1 MDHDVQSA
9 LGPDGLVARSL
20 KGYEHRPE
28 QIAMAEAVDRAFRA
42 GRHLVVEAGTGVG
55 KSFAYLVPAIHLA
68 TREKRRVLLS
78 TYTISLQEQLVEK
91 DLPLLAKALG
101 LEFRAVLVKGRANYL
116 CLRRLERA
124 SRRAATLFASQAERR
139 ELARLEEWAL
149 ATGDGSLSDLA
160 PQPAPRVW
168 DRVCAEHGNC
178 RGRKCLHE
186 RRCFYQRARRRVHQ
200 ADLLVVN
207 HALFFSDLA
216 IRASGSTGILPAFDA
231 LVFDEAHN
239 LESVA
244 CDQLG
249 IAVSSRQV
257 AFLLGLLWSGAGG
270 KRPRGLLATI
280 ESGAEAARLACDD
293 AGRASDEFFASLRAW
308 FEGEGAPSGRVARPN
323 AFANSLSPALGRL
336 ASALG
341 ALAKKMGR
349 DEESADELASY
360 ADRARRL
367 AEMIAAFVSQT
378 YASDSP
384 GAGAVYW
391 VEVVGKRCQEPFFE
405 TLPGAQALVP
415 ADLTARKKVP
425 DTVSRV
431 SLHAAPVHV
440 GGMLDLLVWQEVRSA
455 ILTSA
460 TLSIAP
466 RDEFAYVRQR
476 LGLVATLAGRACRGS
491 TAGDSTGREDCDTLW
506 VGSLFD
512 YESKVRL
519 YLEADLPEPAD
530 PAYFDAAVGAIQR
543 YLDLSQGR
551 AFVLFTSYE
560 MLSRAADALR
570 PHLAK
575 RGWRLLVQGEGLP
588 RGKMLEEFRR
598 DAHSVLF
605 GTATFWQG
613 VDVPGAALSNV
624 IIARLPF
631 AVPDR
636 PVVAARIEAVRAAG
650 GNPFNEY
657 QLPEAVLRFKQGFGR
672 LIRTKDDE
680 GMVVVLDSRILRKRY
695 GQAFLRALP
704 PCRVIVPG
712 HEEEAD

>member
-124 SRRAATLFASQAERR
+124 SQRAATLFTSAAERR
-139 ELARLEEWAL
+139 ELARIEQWAL
-149 ATGDGSLSDLA
+149 STGDGSLSDLA
-160 PQPAPRVW
+160 PQPATRVW

-239 LESVA
+239 VESVA

-249 IAVSSRQV
+249 IAVSSSQV

-270 KRPRGLLATI
+270 KRPRGALAAI
-280 ESGAEAARLACDD
+280 ERGAEAAPAGQARLACDD

-308 FEGEGAPSGRVARPN
+308 FEGEGAPSGRVPRPN
-323 AFANSLSPALGRL
+323 AFANSLSPALQRL

-367 AEMIAAFVSQT
+367 ADAVATFVGQT

-384 GAGAVYW
+384 GSGAVYW
-391 VEVVGKRCQEPFFE
+391 VEAEKRGQTPFSE
-405 TLPGAQALVP
+405 NGDAQPL
-415 ADLTARKKVP
+415 LQKGLKKMGSDP
-425 DTVSRV
+425 IFRRGRV

-455 ILTSA
+455 VLTSA

-476 LGLVATLAGRACRGS
+476 LGL
-491 TAGDSTGREDCDTLW
+491 EDCDTLW
-506 VGSLFD
+506 VGSPFD

-624 IIARLPF
+624 IITRLPF
-631 AVPDR
+631 AVPGR
-636 PVVAARIEAVRAAG
+636 PLVAARIEAIRAAG

-704 PCRVIVPG
+704 HCRVIIPG

>member
-1 MDHDVQSA
+1 MPDDIASA
-9 LGPDGLVARSL
+9 LGPEGLVARGL
-20 KGYEHRPE
+20 AGYEHRPE

-124 SRRAATLFASQAERR
+124 SRLAATLFTSAAERR
-139 ELARLEEWAL
+139 ELARLEQWAL

-216 IRASGSTGILPAFDA
+216 IRASGSAGILPAFDA

-239 LESVA
+239 VETVA

-249 IAVSSRQV
+249 IAVSSSQV

-270 KRPRGLLATI
+270 KRPRGALAAI
-280 ESGAEAARLACDD
+280 ESGAEAAPAGQARLACDD
-293 AGRASDEFFASLRAW
+293 AGRASDEFFASLRVW
-308 FEGEGAPSGRVARPN
+308 LEGEGAPSGRVPRPN
-323 AFANSLSPALGRL
+323 AFANPLSPALGRL

-341 ALAKKMGR
+341 TLAKKMGR

-367 AEMIAAFVSQT
+367 ADAVAAFVGQT

-384 GAGAVYW
+384 GSGAVYW
-391 VEVVGKRCQEPFFE
+391 VEAKKEGQPLSSEN
-405 TLPGAQALVP
+405 GDAQPL
-415 ADLTARKKVP
+415 LQKGLKKMGSDP
-425 DTVSRV
+425 IFRRGRV

-440 GGMLDLLVWQEVRSA
+440 GGMLDSLVWQDVRSA
-455 ILTSA
+455 VLTSA
-460 TLSIAP
+460 TLSVAP

-476 LGLVATLAGRACRGS
+476 LGL
-491 TAGDSTGREDCDTLW
+491 EDCDTLW
-506 VGSLFD
+506 VGSPFD

-598 DAHSVLF
+598 DTHSVLF

-650 GNPFNEY
+650 GDAFNEY

-680 GMVVVLDSRILRKRY
+680 GMVVVLDSRILRRRY

-704 PCRVIVPG
+704 RCRVIIPG
-712 HEEEAD
+712 HEESAD

>member
-42 GRHLVVEAGTGVG
+42 DRHLVVEAGTGVG

-68 TREKRRVLLS
+68 TREKRRVVLS

-91 DLPLLAKALG
+91 DLPLLKKALG

-124 SRRAATLFASQAERR
+124 SRRAADLFASQAERR
-139 ELARLEEWAL
+139 ELERLEQWAL

-168 DRVCAEHGNC
+168 DRVSSEHGNC
-178 RGRKCLHE
+178 RGRKCPHE

-216 IRASGSTGILPAFDA
+216 IRASGSAGILPAFDA

-239 LESVA
+239 VETVA

-249 IAVSSRQV
+249 IAVSSSQV
-257 AFLLGLLWSGAGG
+257 AFLLGLLWSGSRG
-270 KRPRGLLATI
+270 KRPLATTSRLRRRGALAAI
-280 ESGAEAARLACDD
+280 ERGAEAARLACDD
-293 AGRASDEFFASLRAW
+293 AGRASGDFFASLRAW
-308 FEGEGAPSGRVARPN
+308 LEGEGGPSGRVARPN
-323 AFANSLSPALGRL
+323 AFANPLSPSLERL

-367 AEMIAAFVSQT
+367 AEAVAAFVGQT

-391 VEVVGKRCQEPFFE
+391 VEAEKRGQTPSTEKE
-405 TLPGAQALVP
+405 DAQPLLQKGVTKMGSDP
-415 ADLTARKKVP
+415 IFRRG
-425 DTVSRV
+425 RV
-431 SLHAAPVHV
+431 SLHAAPIHV

-455 ILTSA
+455 VLTSA
-460 TLSIAP
+460 TLSVGP
-466 RDEFAYVRQR
+466 RDEFAYVRRR
-476 LGLVATLAGRACRGS
+476 LGLVAT
-491 TAGDSTGREDCDTLW
+491 GDSTGREDCDTLW
-506 VGSLFD
+506 VGSPFD

-530 PAYFDAAVGAIQR
+530 PAYFDAAVGAIER

-636 PVVAARIEAVRAAG
+636 PLVAARIEAIRAAG
-650 GNPFNEY
+650 GDAFNEY

-704 PCRVIVPG
+704 HCRVIIPG

>member
-9 LGPDGLVARSL
+9 LGPEGLVARGL
-20 KGYEHRPE
+20 AGYEHRSE

-42 GRHLVVEAGTGVG
+42 GRHLIVEAGTGVG

-124 SRRAATLFASQAERR
+124 SRRAADLFASQAERR
-139 ELARLEEWAL
+139 KLARIEQWAL
-149 ATGDGSLSDLA
+149 STGDGSLSDLA

-178 RGRKCLHE
+178 RGRKCPHD

-249 IAVSSRQV
+249 IAVSSSQV

-280 ESGAEAARLACDD
+280 ERGAEAAPAGQARLACDD
-293 AGRASDEFFASLRAW
+293 AARAADEFFASLRAW
-308 FEGEGAPSGRVARPN
+308 CEGPGAPNGRVLRPN

-367 AEMIAAFVSQT
+367 ADAIAAFVGQT

-384 GAGAVYW
+384 GSGAVYW
-391 VEVVGKRCQEPFFE
+391 VEAEKRGQTPSAEKE
-405 TLPGAQALVP
+405 DAQPLLRKG
-415 ADLTARKKVP
+415 LTKMGSDPIFRRG
-425 DTVSRV
+425 RV
-431 SLHAAPVHV
+431 SLHAAPIHV

-455 ILTSA
+455 VLTSA
-460 TLSIAP
+460 TLSVAP

-476 LGLVATLAGRACRGS
+476 LGL
-491 TAGDSTGREDCDTLW
+491 EDCDTLW
-506 VGSLFD
+506 VGSPFD
-512 YESKVRL
+512 YEAKVRL

-543 YLDLSQGR
+543 HLDLSQGR

-636 PVVAARIEAVRAAG
+636 PVVAARIEAIRAAG
-650 GNPFNEY
+650 GEPFMDY

>member
-9 LGPDGLVARSL
+9 LGPDGLVARGL
-20 KGYEHRPE
+20 AGYEHRSE

-42 GRHLVVEAGTGVG
+42 GRHLIVEAGTGVG

-68 TREKRRVLLS
+68 TREKRCVVLS

-91 DLPLLAKALG
+91 DLPLLKKALG

-124 SRRAATLFASQAERR
+124 DRRAATLFTSAAERR
-139 ELARLEEWAL
+139 ELARIEQWAL
-149 ATGDGSLSDLA
+149 STGDGSLSDLA

-178 RGRKCLHE
+178 RGRKCPHE

-249 IAVSSRQV
+249 IAVSSSQV
-257 AFLLGLLWSGAGG
+257 AFLLGLLWSGSRG
-270 KRPRGLLATI
+270 KRPRGLLATVR
-280 ESGAEAARLACDD
+280 SGADAARLACDD
-293 AGRASDEFFASLRAW
+293 AGRASGDFFSSLRVW
-308 FEGEGAPSGRVARPN
+308 LEGEGAPSGRVPRPN
-323 AFANSLSPALGRL
+323 AFANSLSPALERL
-336 ASALG
+336 ASALV

-367 AEMIAAFVSQT
+367 ADAVAAFVGQT

-384 GAGAVYW
+384 GSGAVYW
-391 VEVVGKRCQEPFFE
+391 VEAEKRGQTPSAEKE
-405 TLPGAQALVP
+405 DAQPL
-415 ADLTARKKVP
+415 LQKGLKKMGSDP
-425 DTVSRV
+425 IFRRGRV
-431 SLHAAPVHV
+431 SLHAAPIHV
-440 GGMLDLLVWQEVRSA
+440 GGMLDSLVWQDVRSA
-455 ILTSA
+455 VLTSA
-460 TLSIAP
+460 TLSVAP

-476 LGLVATLAGRACRGS
+476 LGL
-491 TAGDSTGREDCDTLW
+491 EDCDTLW
-506 VGSLFD
+506 VGSPFD
-512 YESKVRL
+512 YEAKVRL

-543 YLDLSQGR
+543 HLDLSQGR

-650 GNPFNEY
+650 GDAFNEY

-712 HEEEAD
+712 REETAE